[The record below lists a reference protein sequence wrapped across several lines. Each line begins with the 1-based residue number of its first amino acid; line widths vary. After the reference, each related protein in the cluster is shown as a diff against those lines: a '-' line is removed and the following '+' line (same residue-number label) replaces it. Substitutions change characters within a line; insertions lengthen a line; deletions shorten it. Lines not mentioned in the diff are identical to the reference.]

1 MSATILTAFGLVFVI
16 EGLTY
21 ALVPGH
27 LKRMMAG
34 ILMLSNEQLR
44 LAGAGA
50 LAIGVLMVWLARSFL
65 NV

>member
-34 ILMLSNEQLR
+34 ILVLSNEQLR

>member
-1 MSATILTAFGLVFVI
+1 MSATILAAFGLVFVI

-34 ILMLSNEQLR
+34 ILVLSNEQLR
-44 LAGAGA
+44 LAGTGA